1 VNNRY
6 IKYSKIKYIRP
17 GCSLDI
23 DAELLFDV
31 WETTLPIRI
40 RSVERL
46 SVNVDDVSR
55 TVGGALVGWLFV
67 RCCCGCCCRKLT
79 PAGGIDE
86 SLGNVSY
93 VSRKNDVIS

>member
-1 VNNRY
+1 MNNRY

-40 RSVERL
+40 RSFERL
-46 SVNVDDVSR
+46 SVNVDDVSPR
-55 TVGGALVGWLFV
+55 VCGGLVVWLFV
-67 RCCCGCCCRKLT
+67 RCCCCCCWRKLI
-79 PAGGIDE
+79 PVWGKDE